1 MGSIKG
7 RKPGPGRPKNRPN
20 KVTTEA
26 VKRALDSGP
35 LPAENMLA
43 IARTCMGMASR
54 YQRLVGEDITKAS
67 EATLAKF
74 KEWLQLTLQANA
86 AAAPYYNYRLSALK
100 IEDRRVDLTQLTDKE
115 LEQFESL
122 YARAAAP
129 RSGEGGTS
137 PSRH

>member
-1 MGSIKG
+1 MSSVKG
-7 RKPGPGRPKNRPN
+7 RKPGPGRPKNSVN
-20 KVTTEA
+20 KISSEA
-26 VKRALDSGP
+26 VKRALSEGP

-54 YQRLVGEDITKAS
+54 YQRMVGEDLAKAS
-67 EATLAKF
+67 EATIAKF

-86 AAAPYYNYRLSALK
+86 AAAPYYNHRLTALR

-122 YARAAAP
+122 YARASAP
-129 RSGEGGTS
+129 RGGEGGTS